1 MPQSPKNPRLNNKV
15 RQSQGLNT
23 GATVNLGE
31 TIAANRQIP
40 PTSNVAQQQ
49 SVKGAVNQAATEN
62 WGASQALRIISP
74 EIGSP
79 EIQTYWGNVAGI
91 NAPYTA
97 ADLNSSRKY
106 RLNNLPENQFVSL
119 GNSLE
124 DLDELQAIGLNQGT
138 LADFMRRSDFN
149 HGYDRTST
157 LGERQV
163 LISDQYNILNNYRQ
177 ELGETVPSFQPS
189 RKLFAI
195 YKDPNYREVFGQYI
209 RSGQYPHL
217 ESRAETFFKQGIP
230 LPNAPALQYT
240 TDAVV
245 PLGVRSLSSE
255 SESLPMVPSSITNQ
269 EPPRTLLRFPTY
281 ESVPIQPIGTGAYPD
296 QIAAYNDNFHNSG
309 KQKGE
314 LKYWYD
320 RDAVF
325 RYSRPTGDGVALYR
339 GLPTLLPDDDR
350 RLAAVASDKEAYKQY
365 INQTKGNSKN
375 GSYLLTTS
383 NVNNREPIIEDGL
396 NPNVTKKPVE
406 GLYRNDVPWH
416 PTQTEVD
423 SLSLPS
429 NVQIKIEG
437 ITADGNALFP
447 LTGGAR
453 IAKIPLSSTESV
465 WEKDET
471 GNYGF
476 AVRKGDNIKTYSLAD
491 DSMERNPNEPIMMDA
506 HEAIRVK
513 RKATDLSAQN
523 YLNALDD
530 SQIDDKTVLKLQRLF
545 ELNRQQLAV
554 AERAYAASS
563 RLEPVALRL
572 PVNAGVVIN
581 DANQAQDAIDLL
593 SSFGLNINSKN
604 RSDGRVQ
611 VKANG
616 ELHIDDYKKLSDAL
630 SNNYNRQVLYLP
642 TDVSIAPKSK
652 AFEAHGI
659 PEDSLLQG
667 TEWGS
672 DENGRRVLI
681 NPGRVVGKWNQQPIV
696 VNERIEKPIVKSV
709 GYSTDNEDSD
719 QSLRSLIVARDNAK
733 QRTRDKLIES
743 VNLRRLERGEP
754 LLGVGSNGQLFHLPQ
769 DSISSLSGED
779 IDNIVFNAAAAK
791 RQAFN
796 DEANTH
802 LNQALHN
809 AGVRQ
814 SATNKQLAIG
824 YTVPKPIKPRAKDPK
839 GMQAFHDDWEIA
851 QSDVHPLDV
860 LAANNQQPLTQSRVI
875 VKPTNEVLDNALSI
889 RPVFTASPNL
899 GSNRFDL
906 SAIANSISPVVRPA
920 TVDLNTNAS
929 DRSAE
934 FSRLAARERAVREY
948 EARAT
953 SEQQLLREW
962 QSPTTVDVESVAIPE
977 TNHYFRTNIPIE
989 GDDDTWTYTPRRRL
1003 SSAQPTAQ
1011 ASPVIVQDPV
1021 NTWNRYIPA
1030 ATAIAGLG
1038 VGGGVVYATSDRD
1051 NSEEEQLRQQLMQQQ
1066 MYLQQIRMGRR

>member
-1 MPQSPKNPRLNNKV
+1 M
-15 RQSQGLNT
+15 
-23 GATVNLGE
+23 
-31 TIAANRQIP
+31 
-40 PTSNVAQQQ
+40 
-49 SVKGAVNQAATEN
+49 
-62 WGASQALRIISP
+62 
-74 EIGSP
+74 
-79 EIQTYWGNVAGI
+79 
-91 NAPYTA
+91 
-97 ADLNSSRKY
+97 
-106 RLNNLPENQFVSL
+106 
-119 GNSLE
+119 
-124 DLDELQAIGLNQGT
+124 
-138 LADFMRRSDFN
+138 
-149 HGYDRTST
+149 
-157 LGERQV
+157 
-163 LISDQYNILNNYRQ
+163 
-177 ELGETVPSFQPS
+177 
-189 RKLFAI
+189 
-195 YKDPNYREVFGQYI
+195 
-209 RSGQYPHL
+209 
-217 ESRAETFFKQGIP
+217 
-230 LPNAPALQYT
+230 
-240 TDAVV
+240 
-245 PLGVRSLSSE
+245 
-255 SESLPMVPSSITNQ
+255 
-269 EPPRTLLRFPTY
+269 
-281 ESVPIQPIGTGAYPD
+281 
-296 QIAAYNDNFHNSG
+296 
-309 KQKGE
+309 
-314 LKYWYD
+314 
-320 RDAVF
+320 
-325 RYSRPTGDGVALYR
+325 
-339 GLPTLLPDDDR
+339 
-350 RLAAVASDKEAYKQY
+350 
-365 INQTKGNSKN
+365 
-375 GSYLLTTS
+375 
-383 NVNNREPIIEDGL
+383 
-396 NPNVTKKPVE
+396 
-406 GLYRNDVPWH
+406 
-416 PTQTEVD
+416 
-423 SLSLPS
+423 
-429 NVQIKIEG
+429 
-437 ITADGNALFP
+437 
-447 LTGGAR
+447 
-453 IAKIPLSSTESV
+453 
-465 WEKDET
+465 
-471 GNYGF
+471 
-476 AVRKGDNIKTYSLAD
+476 
-491 DSMERNPNEPIMMDA
+491 
-506 HEAIRVK
+506 
-513 RKATDLSAQN
+513 
-523 YLNALDD
+523 
-530 SQIDDKTVLKLQRLF
+530 
-545 ELNRQQLAV
+545 
-554 AERAYAASS
+554 
-563 RLEPVALRL
+563 
-572 PVNAGVVIN
+572 
-581 DANQAQDAIDLL
+581 
-593 SSFGLNINSKN
+593 
-604 RSDGRVQ
+604 
-611 VKANG
+611 
-616 ELHIDDYKKLSDAL
+616 SDAL

-875 VKPTNEVLDNALSI
+875 VKPT
-889 RPVFTASPNL
+889 
-899 GSNRFDL
+899 
-906 SAIANSISPVVRPA
+906 SISPVVRPA

-989 GDDDTWTYTPRRRL
+989 GDDDTWTYTHRRRL

-1021 NTWNRYIPA
+1021 NTWNRYIPS